1 MMNNESIFL
10 EARPPVS
17 EAVVDMA
24 DDDTY
29 SPEPIEER
37 SADRSYL
44 IPIAFCVVAIGA
56 IVAAFL
62 SGVDLTILSR

>member
-1 MMNNESIFL
+1 MNDKPLFH
-10 EARPPVS
+10 ATRPPVS

-29 SPEPIEER
+29 NPERIEAK
-37 SADRSYL
+37 SASRSYL
-44 IPIAFCVVAIGA
+44 IPLAFCVVAIGA
-56 IVAAFL
+56 IVAALL